1 MRRLFAVSLSLL
13 PALAFAANPVTL
25 ESRSAQHALSVEVNP
40 VGNYVEYAVRV
51 TDLSSGEV
59 LASPRMVLE
68 KGKAESV
75 TEVRDLKIRVQLVA
89 IDNGIAASLSVEQ
102 DDELLDS
109 IESRWRLKA
118 GGLHI
123 VAPGA
128 LHVGGDVKAPVVLGR
143 VNPMYS
149 EEARQARVSG
159 IVILEVLI

>member
-1 MRRLFAVSLSLL
+1 MTKGAEGVFFATQSDPRRCEMRRLLAVSLSLL

-75 TEVRDLKIRVQLVA
+75 TEVR
-89 IDNGIAASLSVEQ
+89 
-102 DDELLDS
+102 
-109 IESRWRLKA
+109 
-118 GGLHI
+118 
-123 VAPGA
+123 
-128 LHVGGDVKAPVVLGR
+128 
-143 VNPMYS
+143 
-149 EEARQARVSG
+149 
-159 IVILEVLI
+159 